1 MSLFIGEHG
10 ETILY
15 GIIGVMLVVIICL
28 VCNSKWK
35 FLSPAYKTER
45 SPTNR
50 EFVNEAKNKY
60 PQIESDDVIYADYKD
75 TNFVFRDY
83 LKAKDYAGND
93 ISDDIKVFGTV
104 DVMKK
109 NVYRLK
115 CVVRSNNLVCTK
127 FVNVVVE

>member
-1 MSLFIGEHG
+1 MSLFLGEHG

-28 VCNSKWK
+28 VCNAKWK
-35 FLSPAYKTER
+35 YLTPSYKTEH
-45 SPTNR
+45 SPSNR
-50 EFVNEAKNKY
+50 EFISEAKNKY

-75 TNFVFRDY
+75 TDFVFKDY

-93 ISDDIKVFGTV
+93 ISDDIKVFGSV
-104 DVMKK
+104 DVTRKD
-109 NVYRLK
+109 VYRLK